1 MSPPRDPFSFD
12 EDEGERTVIR
22 PAASPIHED
31 FGREDFGKDDFSRDD
46 FKSKSSGRD
55 DFSRDFGPEDT
66 SVTGAPS
73 ASANPFAPPAKPAKR
88 APRRSEPSPV
98 AGKAISTARIEAV
111 GPNPL
116 IAAGAR
122 LIALANALRAETRYD
137 DIGRLRQEVIDEL
150 RGFQVE
156 ARENGGSDEEVR
168 YGHYALC
175 ALLDEVILS
184 TPWGAK
190 SAWAR
195 QTLVATFHNEV
206 VSGDRMFEIAEALE
220 QRPNRAPNL
229 LELIYLCLSFGFEGR
244 MRLDRQGASRLFTMR
259 ERIYGAIRNRRGPFE
274 RALSPQWRGED
285 AAYQPLARQIPLW
298 VYSSAFGV
306 MAVLI
311 YAGFLLA
318 LSAQAAHA
326 VKPLTGLYASGPA
339 RLNRTAAPPPSDT
352 RLYQTVIGIL
362 KPDIDAGRV
371 GVTDNSDTVVVRL
384 KDKGLFASGSAD
396 LDAGYDETSR
406 RVAQAIGL
414 TTGDVPVTGHT
425 DNQAIRS
432 LRFSSNQALSDARA
446 QTVADKLAPDG
457 VPKERLKPSGV
468 GETEPVADD
477 ASDAGRRQNRRVEV
491 AIPKTYAP
499 TAGAA
504 RIM

>member
-22 PAASPIHED
+22 PAAAPIREEGARDEFGRDD
-31 FGREDFGKDDFSRDD
+31 FGRDS
-46 FKSKSSGRD
+46 
-55 DFSRDFGPEDT
+55 FSRDFGPEDPT
-66 SVTGAPS
+66 LTDAQT
-73 ASANPFAPPAKPAKR
+73 ASANPFAPPSSRPKR
-88 APRRSEPSPV
+88 APRRKAATAPAS
-98 AGKAISTARIEAV
+98 GKAVSTAPIVAV

-137 DIGRLRQEVIDEL
+137 DIGRLRQEVIEEL
-150 RGFQVE
+150 RGFQST
-156 ARENGGSDEEVR
+156 ARDDGASDEEVR

-220 QRPNRAPNL
+220 SRPNRAPNL

-259 ERIYGAIRNRRGPFE
+259 ERIYGAIRNRCGPYE

-298 VYSSAFGV
+298 VYGAAFAV
-306 MAVLI
+306 LAVLI
-311 YAGFLLA
+311 YAAFLLA
-318 LSAQAAHA
+318 LSAAAARA
-326 VKPLTGLYASGPA
+326 VKPLEGLYAAGPA
-339 RLNRTAAPPPSDT
+339 RLNRTAPPPPSDT

-371 GVTDNSDTVVVRL
+371 AVTDNPDTVGGPAEGQGAVRL
-384 KDKGLFASGSAD
+384 GLG
-396 LDAGYDETSR
+396 G
-406 RVAQAIGL
+406 
-414 TTGDVPVTGHT
+414 P
-425 DNQAIRS
+425 
-432 LRFSSNQALSDARA
+432 
-446 QTVADKLAPDG
+446 
-457 VPKERLKPSGV
+457 
-468 GETEPVADD
+468 
-477 ASDAGRRQNRRVEV
+477 GRRL
-491 AIPKTYAP
+491 
-499 TAGAA
+499 
-504 RIM
+504 

>member
-1 MSPPRDPFSFD
+1 MSPPRDPFAFD

-22 PAASPIHED
+22 PAAGAVQRGFDPDEATQVGD
-31 FGREDFGKDDFSRDD
+31 FG
-46 FKSKSSGRD
+46 
-55 DFSRDFGPEDT
+55 
-66 SVTGAPS
+66 S
-73 ASANPFAPPAKPAKR
+73 AADNPFAPPSAKSRPAPKR
-88 APRRSEPSPV
+88 RREPEEAPGRAV
-98 AGKAISTARIEAV
+98 STAPIEAT

-150 RGFQVE
+150 RGFQASV
-156 ARENGGSDEEVR
+156 REQGGSDEEVR

-175 ALLDEVILS
+175 ALLDEVVLS

-244 MRLDRQGASRLFTMR
+244 MRLDRQGASRLFTLR
-259 ERIYGAIRNRRGPFE
+259 ERIYGVLRNLRGPYE
-274 RALSPQWRGED
+274 RTLSPQWRGED
-285 AAYQPLARQIPLW
+285 AAYQALGRQIPLW
-298 VYSSAFGV
+298 VYGAGFALL
-306 MAVLI
+306 AVLI
-311 YAGFLLA
+311 YAAFLFALA
-318 LSAQAAHA
+318 AEGSRA
-326 VKPLTGLYASGPA
+326 VKPLSAIYAAGPA
-339 RLNRTAAPPPSDT
+339 RLSRSAAPPPSDT
-352 RLYQTVIGIL
+352 RLFQTITGIL

-371 GVTDNSDTVVVRL
+371 AVVDQPDSVLVRL

-396 LDAGYDETSR
+396 LDAGYDETMR
-406 RVAQAIGL
+406 RIAQAIAL
-414 TTGDVPVTGHT
+414 TVGDVPVTGHT
-425 DNQAIRS
+425 DNQPVRS
-432 LRFSSNQALSDARA
+432 LRFPSNQALSEARA
-446 QTVADKLAPDG
+446 RTVTDKLTADG
-457 VPKERLKPSGV
+457 AASDRLKPSGV
-468 GETEPVADD
+468 GETQPV
-477 ASDAGRRQNRRVEV
+477 ASDADDTGRRQNRRVEV
-491 AIPKTYAP
+491 AIPKTYAAS
-499 TAGAA
+499 AGAQ

>member
-1 MSPPRDPFSFD
+1 MIPRDPFSFD

-22 PAASPIHED
+22 PAPSPI
-31 FGREDFGKDDFSRDD
+31 RDD
-46 FKSKSSGRD
+46 LGGGLGAKDMGRGGGFGSED
-55 DFSRDFGPEDT
+55 PTLTGNERD
-66 SVTGAPS
+66 
-73 ASANPFAPPAKPAKR
+73 NPFAPPSKPTKA
-88 APRRSEPSPV
+88 AARRSEPAPR
-98 AGKAISTARIEAV
+98 AGKAVSTAPIAAV

-137 DIGRLRQEVIDEL
+137 DIARLRQEVIEEL
-150 RGFQVE
+150 RGFQAG
-156 ARENGGSDEEVR
+156 ARDDGGSDEEVR

-190 SAWAR
+190 SVWAR

-206 VSGDRMFEIAEALE
+206 VSGDRMFEIAESLE
-220 QRPNRAPNL
+220 ARPNRAPHL

-244 MRLDRQGASRLFTMR
+244 MRLDRQGASRLFSMR
-259 ERIYGAIRNRRGPFE
+259 ERIYGAISNRRGPFE
-274 RALSPQWRGED
+274 RALSPQWRGVD

-298 VYSSAFGV
+298 VYGATFAV
-306 MAVLI
+306 LAVLI
-311 YAGFLLA
+311 YAAFLLA
-318 LSAQAAHA
+318 LSAASAKA
-326 VKPLTGLYASGPA
+326 VSPLSGLYTAGPA

-371 GVTDNSDTVVVRL
+371 GVTDQSDSVVVRL
-384 KDKGLFASGSAD
+384 KDKGLFGSGSAD
-396 LDAGYDETSR
+396 LDADYDGTMQR
-406 RVAQAIGL
+406 IAQAIGL
-414 TTGDVPVTGHT
+414 TTGEVPVTGHT

-432 LRFSSNQALSDARA
+432 LRFASNQALSEARA
-446 QTVADKLAPDG
+446 QTVAGKLEADG
-457 VPKERLKPSGV
+457 APKERLKPTGV

-477 ASDAGRRQNRRVEV
+477 ATDVGRRQNRRVEV
-491 AIPKTYAP
+491 AIPKTYASD
-499 TAGAA
+499 AGSA